1 MDKILQDN
9 AQAEF
14 KILKPQEAAD
24 RLRCSAALVYK
35 LSQLG
40 HLPSVRIGRK
50 IGILESDLIKFVE
63 LNRYPQ
69 PRALTHARR

>member
-1 MDKILQDN
+1 MTTTDNNTDFTILT
-9 AQAEF
+9 A
-14 KILKPQEAAD
+14 QEAAE

-40 HLPSVRIGRK
+40 QLPSVRIGRK

-63 LNRYPQ
+63 VNRYPQ
-69 PRALTHARR
+69 PRVLSHARR

>member
-1 MDKILQDN
+1 MTTTDNNLNFTILT
-9 AQAEF
+9 A
-14 KILKPQEAAD
+14 QEAAE

-40 HLPSVRIGRK
+40 QLPSVRIGRK

-63 LNRYPQ
+63 VNRYPQ
-69 PRALTHARR
+69 PRALTHGRR

>member
-1 MDKILQDN
+1 MLFHVPILPVTLHLYQV
-9 AQAEF
+9 
-14 KILKPQEAAD
+14 
-24 RLRCSAALVYK
+24 RVLVYK

-69 PRALTHARR
+69 PKALTHARR

>member
-1 MDKILQDN
+1 MTTTDNNLNFTILT
-9 AQAEF
+9 A
-14 KILKPQEAAD
+14 QEAAD

-40 HLPSVRIGRK
+40 QLPSVRIGRK
-50 IGILESDLIKFVE
+50 IGILESDLVKFVE
-63 LNRYPQ
+63 VNRYPQ

>member
-1 MDKILQDN
+1 MQQEN
-9 AQAEF
+9 TQAEF

-35 LSQLG
+35 LSQLSQ
-40 HLPSVRIGRK
+40 LASVRIGRK

-63 LNRYPQ
+63 VNRYPQ